1 MFGPRFRIA
10 TLFGLPI
17 YIDLS
22 WFLIALLITW
32 SLAEGLFVHQLP
44 VYLEAFRAAESTQQ
58 AAEALRE
65 QAGLRWIMGVV
76 GALGLFGSVLLHELG
91 HARAADLFGVPM
103 KSITLFI
110 FGGVAEMN
118 EEPPSAKAEFW
129 VAVAG
134 PLVTVVLFIV
144 GTMAWTAGLAVGLAL
159 PATTLI
165 AYLTIVNG
173 MLLAF
178 NMLPA
183 FPLDG
188 GRVLRAAIWAYSG
201 KLTKATRITSRIGG
215 GFGLALIGFGLL
227 NLLLG
232 AIVPAIWWTL
242 IGLFLR
248 SAAQMSY
255 QRVLA
260 RTALEGE
267 ALERFMNRNPITIT
281 PDLPLDQLVDDFIY
295 RYHYKMFPIVNGD
308 GQLQGCLTIDQI
320 KDVPRDDWP
329 ATRVSQL
336 MERCG
341 PDNTIRLDQDPL
353 DALTA
358 MHANNK
364 SRLMVL
370 DDRGQLVGVVSLKDL
385 MEFLS
390 LKLEL
395 GDEG

>member
-1 MFGPRFRIA
+1 MFGPRFRIC

-22 WFLIALLITW
+22 WFIILLLITW
-32 SLAEGLFVHQLP
+32 SLAEGLFVELP
-44 VYLEAFRAAESTQQ
+44 TILEAWRATEATLA
-58 AAEALRE
+58 AAEALAE
-65 QAGLRWIMGVV
+65 QAGLRWVLGLV

-91 HARAADLFGVPM
+91 HARAAEMFGVPM
-103 KSITLFI
+103 RGITLFI

-134 PLVTVVLFIV
+134 PIVTVVLFALGV
-144 GTMAWTAGLAVGLAL
+144 FAWSLGLAVNLAL
-159 PATTLI
+159 PATTII

-173 MLLAF
+173 VLLAF

-201 KLTKATRITSRIGG
+201 KLTKATRITSQIGG
-215 GFGLALIGFGLL
+215 GFGLALIFLGLL
-227 NLLLG
+227 RLFAAGDLLG
-232 AIVPAIWWTL
+232 AIWWAL
-242 IGLFLR
+242 VGLFLR
-248 SAAQMSY
+248 AAANMSY

-260 RTALEGE
+260 RQALHGE
-267 ALERFMNRNPITIT
+267 TLERFMNRHPVTVT
-281 PDLPLDQLVDDFIY
+281 PDLPVDELVHDFIY
-295 RYHYKMFPIVNGD
+295 RYHYKMFPVVNGD
-308 GQLQGCLTIDQI
+308 GELQGCLTIDQL
-320 KDVPRDDWP
+320 KDVPRDAWP
-329 ATRVSQL
+329 STAVGQV

-341 PDNTIRLDQDPL
+341 PDNTLRIDQDPL
-353 DALTA
+353 EALTS
-358 MHANNK
+358 MHATNK
-364 SRLMVL
+364 SRMMVL
-370 DDRGQLVGVVSLKDL
+370 DDGGRLVGVVSLKDL

-395 GDEG
+395 GEED